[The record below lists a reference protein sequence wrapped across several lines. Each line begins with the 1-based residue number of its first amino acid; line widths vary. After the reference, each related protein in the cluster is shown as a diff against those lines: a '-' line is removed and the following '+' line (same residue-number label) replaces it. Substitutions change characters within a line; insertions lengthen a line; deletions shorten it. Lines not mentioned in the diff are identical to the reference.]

1 MNTYLAIIT
10 TVLVLTQIIRLI
22 QNSIQLKFLA
32 NTRIENKEVVNAWN
46 DLKNVMEKFIMKVE
60 SEVDENDI

>member
-1 MNTYLAIIT
+1 MNTYLTIIT

-22 QNSIQLKFLA
+22 QNTVQLKFLA
-32 NTRIENKEVVNAWN
+32 KTRIENKEVVNAWN

-60 SEVDENDI
+60 SEVEGE

>member
-1 MNTYLAIIT
+1 MNKYLAIIT

-46 DLKNVMEKFIMKVE
+46 DLKDVMEKFIMKVE
-60 SEVDENDI
+60 SEEDKQ

>member
-1 MNTYLAIIT
+1 MNTYLTIIT

-22 QNSIQLKFLA
+22 QNTVQLKFLA
-32 NTRIENKEVVNAWN
+32 KTRIENKEVVNAWN